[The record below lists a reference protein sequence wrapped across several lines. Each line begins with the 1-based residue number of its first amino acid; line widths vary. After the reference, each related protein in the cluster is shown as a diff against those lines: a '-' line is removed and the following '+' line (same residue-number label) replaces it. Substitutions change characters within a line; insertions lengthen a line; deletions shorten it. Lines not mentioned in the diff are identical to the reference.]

1 MTNRQFLDGSH
12 GGNKLSRN
20 RMWLLKWK
28 FQDVTVHLPK
38 DIAIEYKDEHSI
50 DHLIDCVFRDLG
62 KNAHSTHYMRD
73 WMRLMQE

>member
-28 FQDVTVHLPK
+28 FQDVTEGATLHPPIK
-38 DIAIEYKDEHSI
+38 P
-50 DHLIDCVFRDLG
+50 R
-62 KNAHSTHYMRD
+62 
-73 WMRLMQE
+73 